1 GTVPVHDVVLTDD
14 LSGVLAHAS
23 LVDGSVVAPS
33 GTSAAVDAAAEK
45 LVWTVGAVP
54 NGEQRTLTYQVVVDD
69 DAYDV
74 PLTNLVTSVGSQN
87 CDPSLVGA
95 GPGRT
100 MVRQAT
106 AASCSTTH
114 QTPPAPPSPPTPPG
128 PGEPSTPG
136 LPGTGFPLW
145 VLIAWA
151 LALLALGALV
161 LIATRRGRNGPP
173 SAMSIDPE

>member
-1 GTVPVHDVVLTDD
+1 
-14 LSGVLAHAS
+14 VLAHAS

-45 LVWTVGAVP
+45 LVWTVSAVP

-74 PLTNLVTSVGSQN
+74 PLTNLVTSPGSEN

-106 AASCSTTH
+106 SASCSTTH
-114 QTPPAPPSPPTPPG
+114 QTPPAPPG

-136 LPGTGFPLW
+136 LPGTGFPLA
-145 VLIAWA
+145 VLIACA
-151 LALLALGALV
+151 LALVALGSLV
-161 LIATRRGRNGPP
+161 LIAARRRRP
-173 SAMSIDPE
+173 